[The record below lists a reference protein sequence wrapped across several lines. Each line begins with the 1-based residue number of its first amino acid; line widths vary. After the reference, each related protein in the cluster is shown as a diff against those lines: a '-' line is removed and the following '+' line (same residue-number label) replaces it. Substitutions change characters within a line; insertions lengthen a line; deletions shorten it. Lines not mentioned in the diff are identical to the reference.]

1 MTTRSHKV
9 DLKARLASKEY
20 ASLYLE
26 TAFHESSL
34 DHDWAAFGL
43 ALRNVIEAQNKD
55 IAQFAKN
62 SGVSR
67 QHLYLLFG
75 KKANPTLNT
84 LVQIL
89 DELDL
94 SIGILPQSEP
104 KRKTA

>member
-1 MTTRSHKV
+1 MPIRNHNQ

-26 TAFHESSL
+26 TAFRESCL
-34 DHDWAAFGL
+34 DHNWAAFGL

-55 IAQFAKN
+55 VAQFAKN

-89 DELDL
+89 EELDL
-94 SIGILPQSEP
+94 SIGILPQSD
-104 KRKTA
+104 KRRKFA